1 MKEPPRKNFAEA
13 QVFKR
18 CKLSR
23 VQGSLLPG
31 TRQAEEVNAEVVVPA
46 VDVET
51 PGNEVA
57 DVDTVTARAEIDA
70 TNVDLLEQT
79 FSSGEEVTNHGV
91 NHNPSSRRFLIF
103 REESLLIVP
112 CLRCRVGDGFLADQL
127 PADFTLVLGE
137 RLLVVPV
144 LRVKQGL
151 IGLLLDD
158 ATDVEDRQREY
169 SDENVRVL
177 AGRKHFLA
185 ERNFGQVGE
194 LLLRGVNP
202 EVFDRFLDAEEVLAH
217 DLAGELL

>member
-31 TRQAEEVNAEVVVPA
+31 TRQGDTVNAVVVVPA
-46 VDVET
+46 VDKETLGVEA
-51 PGNEVA
+51 A
-57 DVDTVTARAEIDA
+57 DVDTVTVRVEIDA

-79 FSSGEEVTNHGV
+79 FSSGKEVTDHGV
-91 NHNPSSRRFLIF
+91 NHNPSSRRFLVF
-103 REESLLIVP
+103 REEGLLIVP
-112 CLRCRVGDGFLADQL
+112 CLRGRVGDGFLADQL

-137 RLLVVPV
+137 RFFVVPV

-151 IGLLLDD
+151 VGLLLDD

-169 SDENVRVL
+169 GDENVRVL
-177 AGRKHFLA
+177 TGREHFLA

-217 DLAGELL
+217 NLASELL